1 MVVKHCSKLIE
12 VEDMANTENTEVE
25 NEEII
30 AKDSEAKDV
39 IEEEIANHQIP
50 KQEDDYKAKYYYL
63 AAEVENMRRRF
74 QKEKEDTI
82 KYGSTKILESLISVL
97 DNFDL
102 TVNAIKADQ
111 DEKMKNIAIGIDMV
125 RNQFLDVLKQNG
137 LTPIEAL
144 GKQFDPN
151 FHEAMSQKAEPEK
164 KDEEIIAEFQK
175 GYILNGRVL
184 RASKVVIAKN

>member
-1 MVVKHCSKLIE
+1 
-12 VEDMANTENTEVE
+12 MANTENTEVE

-39 IEEEIANHQIP
+39 IEEEIATHQIP

-82 KYGSTKILESLISVL
+82 KYGSTKILESLVSVL

-137 LTPIEAL
+137 LTPIESL

-175 GYILNGRVL
+175 GYILNGRVI

>member
-1 MVVKHCSKLIE
+1 MANENVNE
-12 VEDMANTENTEVE
+12 VEKEEITAKE
-25 NEEII
+25 NE
-30 AKDSEAKDV
+30 ARDV
-39 IEEEIANHQIP
+39 IEEEVLNHQAP
-50 KQEDDYKAKYYYL
+50 KAEEDFKAKYYYL
-63 AAEVENMRRRF
+63 AAEIENMRRRF

-82 KYGSTKILESLISVL
+82 KYGSTKILESLVSVL

-137 LTPIEAL
+137 LSPIEAV

-151 FHEAMSQKAEPEK
+151 FHEAMSQKADPEK

-175 GYILNGRVL
+175 GYILNGRVI

>member
-1 MVVKHCSKLIE
+1 
-12 VEDMANTENTEVE
+12 MANTENTEVV

-39 IEEEIANHQIP
+39 IEEEVITHQIP
-50 KQEDDYKAKYYYL
+50 KQEEEDFKAKYYYL
-63 AAEVENMRRRF
+63 AAEIENMRRRF

-82 KYGSTKILESLISVL
+82 KYGSTKILESLVSVL

-102 TVNAIKADQ
+102 TVNALKADQ
-111 DEKMKNIAIGIDMV
+111 DEKMKNITIGIDMV

-137 LTPIEAL
+137 LSPIEAV

-151 FHEAMSQKAEPEK
+151 FHEAMSQKADPEK

-175 GYILNGRVL
+175 GYILNGRVI

>member
-1 MVVKHCSKLIE
+1 
-12 VEDMANTENTEVE
+12 MANTENTEVE

-82 KYGSTKILESLISVL
+82 KYGSTKILESLVSVL

-102 TVNAIKADQ
+102 TVNALKADQ
-111 DEKMKNIAIGIDMV
+111 DEKMKNITIGIDMV

-175 GYILNGRVL
+175 GYILNGRVI